1 MKLPEKTLT
10 EQEQIFI
17 DSYCQSLNKSLAY
30 QKAFGKSDDS
40 THMATR
46 VIDRPH
52 VYAAIRDRLQ
62 RNLDAEIAQAPNIL
76 LKYIEKYM
84 ELDPADYYD
93 DDGKCKPMSELPIEA
108 RLLISN
114 VTKIVNNR
122 TGAIVMTYVLPD
134 KSKLL
139 DKLSYLVKFVAQVR
153 TVIGDQLDM
162 VGEAAKKRDEIFNKY
177 KEKNVTTGFSVPGE
191 IRIRGEADDEM

>member
-1 MKLPEKTLT
+1 MKLTEKPLT
-10 EQEQIFI
+10 EQEQIFVEQ
-17 DSYCQSLNKSLAY
+17 YCQSLNKTLAY
-30 QKAFGKSDDS
+30 QKAFGKTNDGA
-40 THMATR
+40 HMASR

-52 VYAAIRDRLQ
+52 VYAAIRDKLQ

-84 ELDPADYYD
+84 ELDPADYYE
-93 DDGKCKPMSELPIEA
+93 DDGRCKPMSELPIEA

-122 TGAIVMTYVLPD
+122 NGAIVMTYVLPD

-139 DKLSYLVKFVAQVR
+139 DKLSDLVKFVAQVR
-153 TVIGDQLDM
+153 TVIGDNLDM
-162 VGEAAKKRDEIFNKY
+162 VGEAAKKRDEIFNRY
-177 KEKNVTTGFSVPGE
+177 KDKNVTGGFSVPDE
-191 IRIRGEADDEM
+191 IRISEDTDDQV